1 MKTTKVPRFDF
12 SGWMLNA
19 MRRLLYRWI
28 RTNVFP
34 ERLDMLNLRSD
45 VPIIYVLHEQHLSNL
60 LVLDQECR
68 QMGLPPALKPM
79 LDSHFSARRS
89 FFVLARDPEGPEV
102 SNPRHEHSPLLRA
115 MVKQAE
121 VDSSFEVQL
130 VPVTILWGREPGKQ
144 NSVIKALFAETWQT
158 VTPVRQMLSILIHGR
173 QTVVRFSVPLSLR
186 QLLSEAPTDAGP
198 VNHISQVL
206 GLHFHQQREMAI
218 GPDLSH
224 RRTQLRALLATPNVR
239 AAIAAEALNKNLPF
253 AKAEK
258 AASDFAREIASDY
271 SFSLIRAFSL
281 FLEWV
286 WTKVYDGIAIHN
298 FDRVTDLAP
307 GNGIVYVPCH
317 RSHID
322 YLLLSYIIFNRGV
335 MVPHI
340 AAGANLNLPVVGT
353 ILRRA
358 GAFFMRRRI
367 KGEPLYAA
375 VFLEYL
381 HLMIDRG
388 FPIEY
393 FIEGGRSRS
402 GRMLSPK
409 AGILAMT
416 IQSFV
421 SRHSRPLLFVPVYVG
436 YEKLMEGGTYLKELD
451 GKAKKAESLM
461 GLLGAVRVL
470 SKQFG
475 KVHVNFGP
483 PLPLEEFLDSQH
495 ANWRTETFDRKS
507 PWMRS
512 AVEETSKVLA
522 RAINSAAV
530 VNPVNLIALTLLST
544 PKHTAD
550 VRLLQHQIEHVQFL
564 LAEVPYSDS
573 MVHCTMAPVDI
584 IAHAKRLELLEI
596 TPHALGD
603 LVLATKHQATLL
615 AYFRNN
621 VLHLLALPAL
631 MACLISHNRVLKRE
645 RAKEAIQGIYGL
657 LKAELF
663 LPWDATELSER
674 IDRTE
679 DALVV
684 RGLILRDPKTDVLR
698 APPASSEVSPELR
711 QLGEIIR
718 PTLERQFLTLALL
731 KHHGSGKLT
740 TAKLEESSHLLAQRL
755 AMLYEFNAP
764 EFSERSQFANVIRNL
779 IDAEVLR
786 ADEAGLLHFDQRI
799 TVPAGQTELL
809 LGADVR
815 ASIQRIALTEAPD
828 APSPGGQEPPA
839 A

>member
-1 MKTTKVPRFDF
+1 MTSKKLPRFDLP
-12 SGWMLNA
+12 GWTLNA

-28 RTNVFP
+28 RTHVFP
-34 ERLDMLNLRSD
+34 EQLAMLNVRTD

-60 LVLDQECR
+60 LVLDHECR
-68 QMGLPPALKPM
+68 QMGLPPALKPVQ
-79 LDSHFSARRS
+79 DGGFVARRS
-89 FFVLARDPEGPEV
+89 FFVLAREPDGADVP
-102 SNPRHEHSPLLRA
+102 NPRRDHSPLLYS
-115 MVKQAE
+115 MVRQA
-121 VDSSFEVQL
+121 DLNPQFEVQL

-144 NSVIKALFAETWQT
+144 DSIVKALFAETWQR
-158 VTPVRQMLSILIHGR
+158 VTPLRQIVAILIHGR
-173 QTVVRFSVPLSLR
+173 HTVVRFSAPLSLR
-186 QLLSEAPTDAGP
+186 QMVNESTAEEGP
-198 VNHISQVL
+198 VKKISQVL
-206 GLHFHQQREMAI
+206 ALHFHQQREMAI

-239 AAIAAEALNKNLPF
+239 AAIATEALSKGLPF
-253 AKAEK
+253 AQAEK
-258 AASDFAREIASDY
+258 AASTFAHEIASDY
-271 SFSLIRAFSL
+271 SFSLVRAFSL

-286 WTKVYDGIAIHN
+286 WTTVYNGIEIHN
-298 FDRVTDLAP
+298 FNRVTDLAP
-307 GNGIVYVPCH
+307 GNGIIYVPCH

-322 YLLLSYIIFNRGV
+322 YLLLSYIIFNRGM

-340 AAGANLNLPVVGT
+340 AAGANLNMPIVGT

-421 SRHSRPLLFVPVYVG
+421 SRHSRPLYFVPVYVG
-436 YEKLMEGGTYLKELD
+436 YEKLMEGGSYLQELD
-451 GKAKKAESLM
+451 GKPKKAESLL
-461 GLLGAVRVL
+461 GLIGAVRVL
-470 SKQFG
+470 RKHFG
-475 KVHVNFGP
+475 KVHVNFGQ
-483 PLPLEEFLDSQH
+483 PLALEEFLDSQH
-495 ANWRTETFDRKS
+495 ANWRNEPFDRKA

-522 RAINSAAV
+522 CSINSAAV
-530 VNPVNLIALTLLST
+530 VNPINLIALTILST

-550 VRLLQHQIEHVQFL
+550 VRLLHRQIEHVQAL
-564 LAEVPYSDS
+564 LAAVPYSDS
-573 MVHCTMAPVDI
+573 VVHCTMAPPDI
-584 IAHAKRLELLEI
+584 IAHAQRLELLDSK
-596 TPHALGD
+596 THPLGD
-603 LVLATKHQATLL
+603 LVLATKYQATLL

-631 MACLISHNRVLKRE
+631 MACLVSHNRVLKRG

-657 LKAELF
+657 LRAELF
-663 LPWDATELSER
+663 LPWQPEQLDDL

-679 DALVV
+679 DALVS
-684 RGLILRDPKTDVLR
+684 RGLILRDTSTNVLR
-698 APPASSEVSPELR
+698 APPPSSEVSPELR

-731 KHHGSGKLT
+731 KHHGSGTLT
-740 TAKLEESSHLLAQRL
+740 IAKLEESSHLLAQRL

-764 EFSERSQFANVIRNL
+764 EFSEKSQFSNVIRNL

-786 ADEAGLLHFDQRI
+786 TDEAGLLHFDQRI
-799 TVPAGQTELL
+799 TLPAGQTELL

-815 ASIQRIALTEAPD
+815 ASIQRIALTEAPV
-828 APSPGGQEPPA
+828 ATEPVDPV
-839 A
+839 

>member
-1 MKTTKVPRFDF
+1 MIKLPRFDF
-12 SGWMLNA
+12 AGWALNA
-19 MRRLLYRWI
+19 LRRLLYRWI
-28 RTNVFP
+28 RTTVFP
-34 ERLDMLNLRSD
+34 EQVGTLNLRPD
-45 VPIIYVLHEQHLSNL
+45 VPIVYVLYERHLSNL
-60 LVLDQECR
+60 LVLDHECR
-68 QMGLPPALKPM
+68 ELGLPPALKPII
-79 LDSHFSARRS
+79 DSAFVARRS
-89 FFVLARDPEGPEV
+89 FFVLAREPDGPIV
-102 SNPRHEHSPLLRA
+102 ANPRHEHSPLLLA
-115 MVKQAE
+115 IVKQAE
-121 VDSSFEVQL
+121 IDPKFEVQL
-130 VPVTILWGREPGKQ
+130 VPVTILWGREPDKQ
-144 NSVIKALFAETWQT
+144 ESILKALFSETWQA
-158 VTPVRQMLSILIHGR
+158 VTPLRQILAILIHGHD
-173 QTVVRFSVPLSLR
+173 TVVRFNAPLSLR
-186 QLLSEAPTDAGP
+186 EMMGD
-198 VNHISQVL
+198 SQVEVTPVKKITQVL
-206 GLHFHQQREMAI
+206 ALHFHQQREMAI

-239 AAIAAEALNKNLPF
+239 AAIAAEALNKGLSF

-258 AASDFAREIASDY
+258 AASDYAHEIASDY
-271 SFSLIRAFSL
+271 SFSLVRAFSL

-286 WTKVYDGIAIHN
+286 WTTVYNGIEIHN
-298 FDRVTDLAP
+298 LNRVTELAP

-322 YLLLSYIIFNRGV
+322 YLLLSYIIFNRGM

-340 AAGANLNLPVVGT
+340 AAGANLNMPVVGT
-353 ILRRA
+353 ILRRG
-358 GAFFMRRRI
+358 GAFFLRRRI

-436 YEKLMEGGTYLKELD
+436 YEKLMEGGTYLEELD
-451 GKAKKAESLM
+451 GKPKKAESLL

-470 SKQFG
+470 RKHFG

-483 PLPLEEFLDSQH
+483 PVALEEFLDGQH
-495 ANWRTETFDRKS
+495 ANWRNEPFNRKA
-507 PWMRS
+507 PWMRG
-512 AVEETSKVLA
+512 AVEATAKELA
-522 RAINSAAV
+522 RGINSAAV

-550 VRLLQHQIEHVQFL
+550 VRLLHRQIEHLQFL
-564 LAEVPYSDS
+564 LAEVPYSPS
-573 MVHCTMAPVDI
+573 AIQCTLSPGEI
-584 IAHAKRLELLEI
+584 IEQAKRLELLESRAH
-596 TPHALGD
+596 PLGD
-603 LVLATKHQATLL
+603 LVLATKQQATLL

-631 MACLISHNRVLKRE
+631 LACLVSHNRVLARG
-645 RAKEAIQGIYGL
+645 RAKDAIKGIYGL
-657 LKAELF
+657 LRAELF
-663 LPWDATELSER
+663 LRWEPAELDDL

-679 DALVV
+679 EALVQ
-684 RGLILRDPKTDVLR
+684 RGLILRDPASDMLR
-698 APPASSEVSPELR
+698 APPPSSDAGPELR

-731 KHHGSGKLT
+731 QHHGSGKLT
-740 TAKLEESSHLLAQRL
+740 TALLEESSHLLAQRL

-764 EFSERSQFANVIRNL
+764 EFSEKSLFANVIRNL
-779 IDAEVLR
+779 IDAEVLHPD
-786 ADEAGLLHFDQRI
+786 AAGLLHFDERI

-815 ASIQRIALTEAPD
+815 HSIQRIALTEAP
-828 APSPGGQEPPA
+828 APPAGPGGEAKPGA
-839 A
+839 K